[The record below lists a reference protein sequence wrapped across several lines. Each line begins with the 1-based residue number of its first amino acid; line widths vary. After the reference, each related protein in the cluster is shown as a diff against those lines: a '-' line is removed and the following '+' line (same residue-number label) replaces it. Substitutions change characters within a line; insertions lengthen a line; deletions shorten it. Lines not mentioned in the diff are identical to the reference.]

1 MTLYDFS
8 DSIGRD
14 CDREFLTL
22 LTREAH
28 CSSADNG
35 QESHSQGGVVL
46 PPNPMVRAYTLYASY
61 REDDSDDNND
71 GFAESLYD
79 WRLVLR
85 ASDHQVPVTILVPVL
100 VKFLHLA
107 AP

>member
-1 MTLYDFS
+1 MTLHDFS

-14 CDREFLTL
+14 CDRQYLTL

-35 QESHSQGGVVL
+35 QESHGQGGVV
-46 PPNPMVRAYTLYASY
+46 PPPMVRAYTLYASY
-61 REDDSDDNND
+61 RKDDSDDDNN

-79 WRLVLR
+79 WRLVFR
-85 ASDHQVPVTILVPVL
+85 ASVHQVPLTILVPVL
-100 VKFLHLA
+100 VEFLHLA
-107 AP
+107 TP